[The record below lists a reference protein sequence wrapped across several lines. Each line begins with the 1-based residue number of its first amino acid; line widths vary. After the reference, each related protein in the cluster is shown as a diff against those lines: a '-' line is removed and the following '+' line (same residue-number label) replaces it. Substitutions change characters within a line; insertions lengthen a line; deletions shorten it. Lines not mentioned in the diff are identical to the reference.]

1 MKRLKNAPDR
11 SDRTIG
17 WIQYIGMVLA
27 FIGLWQL
34 LAGGVAFLQHR
45 F

>member
-1 MKRLKNAPDR
+1 MKRLSSKQQ
-11 SDRTIG
+11 SEFIG
-17 WIQYIGMVLA
+17 WVQYVGMVLA

-34 LAGGVAFLQHR
+34 LLSGTNFIHQL